1 MYASFS
7 RLLALCLVLSLSACH
22 LLEIP
27 SNDNGNN
34 SSSGSATATASA
46 YIERFKPIAIAEM
59 KRTGVPASIKM
70 AQAILESGYGRSELA
85 KKANNHFG
93 IKCGSGWTGKTYK
106 LRSKNACFRAYSSAE
121 ESFRQHSD
129 FLRNGSRYA
138 DLFKLKTTD
147 YKGWARGLRKAGYAT
162 SSSYPSKLI
171 ELIERY
177 RLHQYDQ

>member
-1 MYASFS
+1 MSATCS
-7 RLLALCLVLSLSACH
+7 RLLAICLLFSLSACH
-22 LLEIP
+22 LLEV
-27 SNDNGNN
+27 SNNNN
-34 SSSGSATATASA
+34 SNASSGSATATASA

-93 IKCGSGWTGKTYK
+93 IKCGSNWNGKTYK
-106 LRSKNACFRAYSSAE
+106 LKASCFRAYSSAE
-121 ESFRQHSD
+121 ESFKQHSD

-147 YKGWARGLRKAGYAT
+147 YKGWAKGLRKAGYAT